1 MFVKAYDQ
9 LDFNLSY
16 DLNDH
21 IALLVRGHQP
31 DQVEHHQTFARTE
44 NQPWFI
50 VEGDRRFY
58 LGARYKF

>member
-1 MFVKAYDQ
+1 MFVKDYDQ

-21 IALLVRGHQP
+21 VSFSFEGINLTKSNM
-31 DQVEHHQTFARTE
+31 ETFARTE

-50 VEGDRRFY
+50 VEGNRRFY